1 MGCMT
6 TTEEY
11 TPFGD
16 RPPSRELTELR
27 LRAEQLVRAED
38 HEALLA
44 LVEDLRADDEWWP
57 HLWGPAAAVAASKSG
72 RGDGIRLLQSAVE
85 AGFSQPE
92 LMEGEL
98 EACFDKAPEWPA
110 LAAGMVANIP
120 APRLRLHEWPVAS
133 VALPLE
139 LYRIST
145 ERSDALRAALP
156 EPKASAWETAKALL
170 AWVHTRWEHA
180 NDHVED
186 PDALDVLARVDAGER
201 FACVEYSIVLSQAL
215 NAVGIPGRRLDL
227 RQANH
232 HVGVGRGH
240 VVSEGWIDD
249 LDRWVV
255 LDGQN
260 GAYWTDRDGE
270 PLGALELQRRLAAGE
285 SATMVGL
292 VEPMSEASAAAWFS
306 YFATMSTTGCVWA
319 PAGFAPIFQGMAVV
333 RSSRLVH
340 DGATA
345 YPRLSDLTT
354 GTGGTL
360 ARPVAR
366 FASLHPY
373 VRGYRATE
381 AGAQSVD
388 FGDEGWPLS
397 MTPGRHEVSLAAV
410 TDFGP
415 LEPRSLVYEVLEG

>member
-1 MGCMT
+1 MT

-16 RPPSRELTELR
+16 RPPTRELTELR

-44 LVEDLRADDEWWP
+44 LVDQLREDDDWWP
-57 HLWGPAAAVAASKSG
+57 HLWGPAAAVAASKVG
-72 RGDGIRLLQSAVE
+72 RSDGLELLSSAID

-98 EACFDKAPEWPA
+98 EACFAESAQWPDLVERMA
-110 LAAGMVANIP
+110 ANIP
-120 APRLRLHEWPVAS
+120 APRLRLLDWPVAT

-139 LYRIST
+139 LYQIAP
-145 ERSDALRAALP
+145 ERSEKLRAALP
-156 EPKASAWETAKALL
+156 EPEQSAWGTARALL
-170 AWVHTRWEHA
+170 TWVHTRWEHA

-186 PDALDVLARVDAGER
+186 PDALDVLARVDAGEK

-215 NAVGIPGRRLDL
+215 NAAGIPGRRLDL

-260 GAYWTDRDGE
+260 GAYWTDDDGD

-292 VEPMSEASAAAWFS
+292 VEPMSASESATWFS

-333 RSSRLVH
+333 RSTRLVH
-340 DGATA
+340 DGAAA
-345 YPRLSDLTT
+345 YPALSDLTI

-360 ARPVAR
+360 DRPVIR
-366 FASLHPY
+366 LASAHPY
-373 VRGYRATE
+373 VRDYRASE
-381 AGAQSVD
+381 AGREPTD
-388 FGDEGWPLS
+388 FGDDGWPLS
-397 MTPGRHEVSLAAV
+397 MDPGRHEVALCAV
-410 TDFGP
+410 TAFGA
-415 LEPRSLVYEVLEG
+415 LQPRALVYEVVDG